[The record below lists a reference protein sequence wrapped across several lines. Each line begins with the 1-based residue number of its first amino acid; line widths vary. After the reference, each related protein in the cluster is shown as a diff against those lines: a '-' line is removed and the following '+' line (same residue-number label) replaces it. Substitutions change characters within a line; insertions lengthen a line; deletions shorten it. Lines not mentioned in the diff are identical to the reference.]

1 MGAANF
7 KALARDLLLSGSTE
21 KGESDNMN
29 ISTFAAANKLVTGR
43 DSLAL
48 LAEEVARLGVQRP
61 LIVTDHILIQAGVVA
76 QVEELLPMK
85 AGIFPDVNPEPEI
98 EIVDLCV
105 SMIRAGSYD
114 GLIAVGGGSAI
125 DIAKA
130 AAVMATNEGSIEQ
143 YFGTNLVKQPG
154 LPLIAIPT
162 TAGTGSEVT
171 NISILSDTKEQVKKG
186 IVSPYLLPDVAIV
199 SPMMTLTCPP
209 SVTAASGVDAL
220 VHAVEAYISKFASPV
235 TDALAIGAM
244 KLIAVHLPK
253 AYAAPDN
260 IESREAMITAALM
273 AGLAFGNAGVGAVH
287 ALAYPLGGRFHMAH
301 GVSNSLLLPYVMRTN
316 KIACLEKLGDIAQ
329 ALGEN
334 TTGLSLD
341 EAAEKAIEA
350 MTRLCRYVEI
360 PQSLREFNIPE
371 TALAEMAEEAMKQ
384 TRLLKNNPRT
394 LRKKDIEDIYRAAY

>member
-1 MGAANF
+1 M
-7 KALARDLLLSGSTE
+7 K
-21 KGESDNMN
+21 

-43 DSLAL
+43 DAL
-48 LAEEVARLGVQRP
+48 LQLPEEIARLGVQRP
-61 LIVTDHILIQAGVVA
+61 LIVTDKILIQAGVVA

-85 AGIFPDVNPEPEI
+85 AGIFSDVNPEPEI
-98 EIVDLCV
+98 EIVDL
-105 SMIRAGSYD
+105 SLQAIREGNHD

-130 AAVMATNEGSIEQ
+130 ASVMATNEGSIEQ
-143 YFGTNLVKQPG
+143 YFGTNLVKNPG
-154 LPLIAIPT
+154 LPLVAIPT

-199 SPMMTLTCPP
+199 SPVMTLTCPP

-220 VHAVEAYISKFASPV
+220 VHAIEAYISKFASPL

-253 AYAAPDN
+253 AYACPDN
-260 IESREAMITAALM
+260 LESREAMITASLM

-301 GVSNSLLLPYVMRTN
+301 GVSNSLLLPYVMKWN
-316 KIACLEKLGDIAQ
+316 KIACLEKLRDVAI

-334 TTGLSLD
+334 VDGLNAD
-341 EAAEKAIEA
+341 QAADAAIAA
-350 MTRLCRYVEI
+350 MTRLCRYVDI
-360 PQSLREFNIPE
+360 PQSLREFNVPE
-371 TALAEMAEEAMKQ
+371 SALAEMAEDAMKQ

-394 LRKKDIEDIYRAAY
+394 LHLKDVEEIYRAAF

>member
-1 MGAANF
+1 
-7 KALARDLLLSGSTE
+7 
-21 KGESDNMN
+21 MN

-48 LAEEVARLGVQRP
+48 LPEEVVRLKVTRP
-61 LIVTDHILIQAGVVA
+61 LIVTDKILTQAGVVA
-76 QVEELLPMK
+76 QVEALLPME
-85 AGIFPDVNPEPEI
+85 AGVFSDVNPEPEI

-105 SMIRAGSYD
+105 QMIRERGHD

-130 AAVMATNEGSIEQ
+130 ASVMVTNEGSIEQ
-143 YFGTNLVKQPG
+143 YFGTNLLKKPG

-199 SPMMTLTCPP
+199 SPVMTLTCPP

-253 AYAAPDN
+253 AYACPDN
-260 IESREAMITAALM
+260 IEAREAMITASLM

-301 GVSNSLLLPYVMRTN
+301 GVSNSLLLPYVMRAN
-316 KIACLEKLGDIAQ
+316 KIACLEKLGEIAQ

-334 TTGLSLD
+334 VDGLNLD
-341 EAAEKAIEA
+341 EAAEKAIAA

-371 TALAEMAEEAMKQ
+371 SAIAEMAEEAMKQ

>member
-1 MGAANF
+1 
-7 KALARDLLLSGSTE
+7 
-21 KGESDNMN
+21 MN

-48 LAEEVARLGVQRP
+48 LPEEVARLKVARP
-61 LIVTDHILIQAGVVA
+61 MIVTDKILIQAGVVA
-76 QVEELLPMK
+76 QVEALLPME
-85 AGIFPDVNPEPEI
+85 AGVFSDVNPEPEI

-105 SMIRAGSYD
+105 QMIREGGYD

-130 AAVMATNEGSIEQ
+130 ASVMATNEGSIEQ
-143 YFGTNLVKQPG
+143 YFGTNLVKKPG

-199 SPMMTLTCPP
+199 SPVMTLTCPP

-253 AYAAPDN
+253 AYACPDN
-260 IESREAMITAALM
+260 IESREAMITASLM

-301 GVSNSLLLPYVMRTN
+301 GVSNSLLLPYVMRAN
-316 KIACLEKLGDIAQ
+316 KIACLEKLGEIAQ

-334 TTGLSLD
+334 VAGLNLD

-371 TALAEMAEEAMKQ
+371 SAIAEMAEEAMKQ
-384 TRLLKNNPRT
+384 TRLLKNNPRA
-394 LRKKDIEDIYRAAY
+394 LRKKDIEGIYRAAY